1 MTDEEIR
8 NACLELLDHLKRR
21 YPDEDLDCE
30 ASPRFL
36 KRLNRLIRKERRMLK
51 WERIKKGW
59 KKLWRRNASEKAK
72 RGC

>member
-30 ASPRFL
+30 DVDLTSKYQNSTF
-36 KRLNRLIRKERRMLK
+36 
-51 WERIKKGW
+51 
-59 KKLWRRNASEKAK
+59 KAK
-72 RGC
+72 YMCRVL